1 MVTIIRGNTAHCIA
15 TKMLGNRSLVI
26 GFVVFVEIR
35 MNGLLTVGFRA
46 VYFTAQFRPSQAI
59 FWIESGK
66 KISLTG

>member
-1 MVTIIRGNTAHCIA
+1 MIE
-15 TKMLGNRSLVI
+15 
-26 GFVVFVEIR
+26 FVVFVKVR
-35 MNGLLTVGFRA
+35 MNGLLTVDFRA

>member
-1 MVTIIRGNTAHCIA
+1 
-15 TKMLGNRSLVI
+15 MLGNRSLVI
-26 GFVVFVEIR
+26 GFVVFVKIR
-35 MNGLLTVGFRA
+35 MNGLLTVDFRA